1 MFITWLL
8 FVTNLLTSEPIYLL
22 DFLLTHHPFF
32 FILRVV
38 NLVTQQFPLIFTTW
52 TLFYRWLVTAHTV
65 FIMTF
70 LHTLMFSAWQEPF
83 AESITCW
90 DILSAALT
98 LTTDKLL
105 YCVVARWAIL
115 HTTRIV
121 RTRLTLT
128 FMTYFLT
135 IMKATVKLL
144 ITNFSARMLRSATN
158 ILNSV
163 IATETRFCF

>member
-83 AESITCW
+83 AESIACW

-115 HTTRIV
+115 HSTRIV

-128 FMTYFLT
+128 FMTYFLA

-163 IATETRFCF
+163 IATETRFSF